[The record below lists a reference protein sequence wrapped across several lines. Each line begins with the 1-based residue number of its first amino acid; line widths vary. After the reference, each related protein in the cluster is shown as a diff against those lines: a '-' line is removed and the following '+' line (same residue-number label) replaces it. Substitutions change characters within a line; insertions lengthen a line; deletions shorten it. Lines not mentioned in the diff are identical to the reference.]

1 MRLRRAFLQLRVN
14 AQLQFRYD
22 APGLTSFAGLELV
35 RSFFARI
42 GLRRQINDALG
53 RRLPPSDFGVARMV
67 LLVLALIITGGRRL
81 RHVKYLH
88 ADPIVGRFCGLAH
101 LPTDRSLGRWLSNF
115 DGVHVDALQ
124 RLNENVAARNI
135 RGLGLR
141 RLTLDVDG
149 SVLSTGLKVKGARR
163 GFNPHHRKVPSYY
176 PITAYEAQSGQLLR
190 VQNRAGNIHDGAA
203 SLGFLNDLI
212 DQVRCDLPEVPT
224 LEFRMDSA
232 FFREDVLDLMDT
244 RKAEYAI
251 KVPFWK
257 WIKLQEEIQ
266 GSAFWYPIDDSVSY
280 IERRVYLAP
289 WQRTMRVLIYR
300 KRVAHETAKNF
311 QLDLFDPN
319 DGHFEY
325 SAITTNK
332 SLSGPALWSFMG
344 GRGAHEKAYAELKS
358 GFAFGSIP
366 SMQYHANSAWQVF
379 SVLAFNLMRGMQ
391 LTLAPTTRARTWKRR
406 TLVALK
412 SIHTLRFE
420 WINRAGLLVHP
431 NGQATLDVG
440 NTPSVGQ
447 HFQSI
452 NDALLKAA

>member
-1 MRLRRAFLQLRVN
+1 MRLRRAFLQQRVN
-14 AQLQFRYD
+14 GELQFRYD

-35 RSFFARI
+35 RSFFCRI
-42 GLRRQINDALG
+42 GLRRQINDGLG

-88 ADPIVGRFCGLAH
+88 ADPIVGRFCGLAQ

-124 RLNENVAARNI
+124 RLNENVVARNI
-135 RGLGLR
+135 RSLGLR

-149 SVLSTGLKVKGARR
+149 SVLSTGLKVKGAQR

-176 PITAYEAQSGQLLR
+176 PITAYEAQSGQILR

-212 DQVRCDLPEVPT
+212 DQLRCDLPEIPT

-232 FFREDVLDLMDT
+232 FFREDVLELLAA

-257 WIKLQEEIQ
+257 WIKLQDEIQ
-266 GSAFWYPIDDSVSY
+266 GSSFWCPIDDSVSY

-332 SLSGPALWSFMG
+332 SLSGPALWAFMN

-358 GFAFGSIP
+358 GFAFGTIP

-391 LTLAPTTRARTWKRR
+391 LTLAPVARARTWKRR
-406 TLVALK
+406 TLIALK

-420 WINRAGLLVHP
+420 WINRAGLLVRP

-440 NTPSVGQ
+440 NTPSVRE
-447 HFQSI
+447 HFQNI